1 MNKRVATTAVS
12 AAVAGGLV
20 FGLAACGKDEPPKD
34 FAKACKAAGGKTM
47 RENDFE
53 NLGMA
58 PMAFVAGKG
67 GGRSSSGGSKSGG
80 SKSGGFGGLF
90 GGGKS
95 KPKSN
100 SPKLDKSKKN
110 KGWKLAGGNGS
121 GHSTKGKSKKHK
133 SDDNEWVCV
142 KNGQELF
149 DQD

>member
-67 GGRSSSGGSKSGG
+67 GGRSSSKSGNK
-80 SKSGGFGGLF
+80 SKGGGLKGLF
-90 GGGKS
+90 GGNKS
-95 KPKSN
+95 KPKS
-100 SPKLDKSKKN
+100 PKVTKAPKN
-110 KGWKLAGGNGS
+110 DGWKLAGGNHTTS
-121 GHSTKGKSKKHK
+121 KPKKNKSKKH
-133 SDDNEWVCV
+133 DDNEWVCV

>member
-1 MNKRVATTAVS
+1 MNKRIVTTAVS

-20 FGLAACGKDEPPKD
+20 FGLTACGKDEPPKD

-53 NLGMA
+53 SLGMA

-67 GGRSSSGGSKSGG
+67 GGRSSSGGSKSGS

-90 GGGKS
+90 GGSKS
-95 KPKSN
+95 KPKQK
-100 SPKLDKSKKN
+100 SPKIHKAPKN
-110 KGWKLAGGNGS
+110 DGWKMAGGNK
-121 GHSTKGKSKKHK
+121 STSKPKKKSKKH
-133 SDDNEWVCV
+133 DDNEWVCV

>member
-12 AAVAGGLV
+12 AAVAAGMV
-20 FGLAACGKDEPPKD
+20 FGLSACGDDKPPKD

-47 RENDFE
+47 REDDFE

-67 GGRSSSGGSKSGG
+67 GGGRSGSSG

-95 KPKSN
+95 KPKNS
-100 SPKLDKSKKN
+100 SPKVDKSKKN
-110 KGWKLAGGNGS
+110 KGWNLGS
-121 GHSTKGKSKKHK
+121 GTGHNSKPKPKKKHK
-133 SDDNEWVCV
+133 SGDNEWICV
-142 KNGQELF
+142 KNGVELF
-149 DQD
+149 DE